1 MKRIIASL
9 LLVVVLLTGV
19 IGSLSS
25 CDWIPGNK
33 KPAADFVMPEGGY
46 DGSEITI
53 KFYHT
58 MGAALTSILTD
69 AIASFNELYP
79 NITVEHQSYG
89 NYDALLSQINTEI
102 TVGNQPSLAYCYP
115 DHVATYTV
123 AGAVQALDELVNST
137 IVEERADGT
146 TETIGYSAEQRADFI
161 EAYWNEG
168 LSYGDGKMYSIALA
182 KSTEV
187 LYYNKTFFD
196 NCLETYNREFELNAD
211 GTTKLDEQGNPV
223 RNPNYKNENYNI
235 SVPTTWDEMEEVCRK
250 IKAIEPGCIPLG
262 YDSEANW
269 FITMCEQYNSPYTS
283 ATGDNFLF
291 NNDTNRNF
299 VKKFRQW
306 YQERLVTTQE
316 LSGGYTSNLF
326 TGNSSNAT
334 EGSEASKGTRC
345 YMCIG
350 STGGATYQRPGNVN
364 GVYDF
369 QVGIAPIPQV
379 DVNNPQVISQGP
391 SLCVFKKDNPQ
402 EVLASWL
409 FAKFLTTNIEYQ
421 ARVSENNGYVPV
433 MKSVQSDPTYMEFLA
448 ALDADGK
455 ENLTKNITAY
465 AVRVAIE
472 QAENCY
478 TSPAFDGSSVAR
490 IQVGFLIQKC
500 FTAEGSDVDALIK
513 KAFDDCVRECN
524 YQIGK

>member
-69 AIASFNELYP
+69 AISSFNELYP

-115 DHVATYTV
+115 DHVATYNV

-187 LYYNKTFFD
+187 LYYNKTFF
-196 NCLETYNREFELNAD
+196 
-211 GTTKLDEQGNPV
+211 EQHNLT
-223 RNPNYKNENYNI
+223 
-235 SVPTTWDEMEEVCRK
+235 VPTTWDEMEAVCRQ
-250 IKAIEPGCIPLG
+250 IKEIEPGCIPLG

-513 KAFDDCVRECN
+513 KAFEDCVGECN

>member
-25 CDWIPGNK
+25 CDWISGNK

-115 DHVATYTV
+115 DHVATYNV

-187 LYYNKTFFD
+187 LYYNKTFFEEH
-196 NCLETYNREFELNAD
+196 NLT
-211 GTTKLDEQGNPV
+211 
-223 RNPNYKNENYNI
+223 
-235 SVPTTWDEMEEVCRK
+235 VPTTWDEMEAVCRQ
-250 IKAIEPGCIPLG
+250 IKEIEPGCIPLG

-269 FITMCEQYNSPYTS
+269 FITMCEQYKSPYTS

-513 KAFDDCVRECN
+513 KAFEDCVGECN

>member
-9 LLVVVLLTGV
+9 LLVVVLLTG
-19 IGSLSS
+19 ILGSLTS
-25 CDWIPGNK
+25 CGLFGGGNSGNV
-33 KPAADFVMPEGGY
+33 DFVMPEGGY
-46 DGSEITI
+46 DGSAVTI

-89 NYDALLSQINTEI
+89 DYDALLSQISTEI
-102 TVGNQPSLAYCYP
+102 TVGNQPHLAYCYP
-115 DHVATYTV
+115 DHVATYNV
-123 AGAVQALDELVNST
+123 AGAVQPLDVLVNSDIT
-137 IVEERADGT
+137 VERADGT
-146 TETIGYSAEQRADFI
+146 TETIGYTQAQRDNFI

-187 LYYNKTFFD
+187 LYYNIDFFTEH
-196 NCLETYNREFELNAD
+196 NLT
-211 GTTKLDEQGNPV
+211 
-223 RNPNYKNENYNI
+223 
-235 SVPTTWDEMEEVCRK
+235 VPTTWDEMEAVCRQ
-250 IKAIEPGCIPLG
+250 IKAIEPNCIPLG

-269 FITMCEQYNSPYTS
+269 FITMCEQYGSDYTS
-283 ATGDNFLF
+283 ATGEENFTFDNA
-291 NNDTNRNF
+291 TNKAF

-334 EGSEASKGTRC
+334 EGSEAAKGTRC

-350 STGGATYQRPGNVN
+350 STGGATYQRPNNVN

-379 DVNNPQVISQGP
+379 DVNNPKVISQGP
-391 SLCVFKKDNPQ
+391 SLCVFKKANAQ

-409 FAKFLTTNIEYQ
+409 FAKFLTTNVEYQ

-433 MKSVQSDPTYMEFLA
+433 MKSVQDDPNYQKFLA
-448 ALDADGK
+448 GADING
-455 ENLTKNITAY
+455 TKNITAQ
-465 AVRVAIE
+465 AVKVAIS

-478 TSPAFDGSSVAR
+478 TSPAFNGSSVAR
-490 IQVGFLIQKC
+490 IQVGYLIQKC
-500 FTAEGSDVDALIK
+500 FTAETSDVDAMLD
-513 KAFDDCVRECN
+513 KAFKDYVDECN

>member
-25 CDWIPGNK
+25 CDWISGNK

-115 DHVATYTV
+115 DHVATYNV

-187 LYYNKTFFD
+187 LYYNKTFFEEH
-196 NCLETYNREFELNAD
+196 NLT
-211 GTTKLDEQGNPV
+211 
-223 RNPNYKNENYNI
+223 
-235 SVPTTWDEMEEVCRK
+235 VPTTWDEMEAVCRQ
-250 IKAIEPGCIPLG
+250 IKEIEPGCIPLG

-513 KAFDDCVRECN
+513 KAFDDCVGECN

>member
-25 CDWIPGNK
+25 CDLIPGNK

-115 DHVATYTV
+115 DHVATYNV

-187 LYYNKTFFD
+187 LYYNKTFF
-196 NCLETYNREFELNAD
+196 
-211 GTTKLDEQGNPV
+211 EQHNLT
-223 RNPNYKNENYNI
+223 
-235 SVPTTWDEMEEVCRK
+235 VPTTWDEMEAVCRQ
-250 IKAIEPGCIPLG
+250 IKEIEPGCIPLG

-513 KAFDDCVRECN
+513 KAFEDCVGECN

>member
-25 CDWIPGNK
+25 CDFLTGNK

-115 DHVATYTV
+115 DHVATYNV

-187 LYYNKTFFD
+187 LYYNKTFFEEH
-196 NCLETYNREFELNAD
+196 NLT
-211 GTTKLDEQGNPV
+211 
-223 RNPNYKNENYNI
+223 
-235 SVPTTWDEMEEVCRK
+235 VPTTWDEMEAVCRQ
-250 IKAIEPGCIPLG
+250 IKEIEPGCIPLG

-513 KAFDDCVRECN
+513 KAFEDCVGECN

>member
-25 CDWIPGNK
+25 CDFITGNK

-115 DHVATYTV
+115 DHVATYNV

-187 LYYNKTFFD
+187 LYYNKTFFEEH
-196 NCLETYNREFELNAD
+196 NLT
-211 GTTKLDEQGNPV
+211 
-223 RNPNYKNENYNI
+223 
-235 SVPTTWDEMEEVCRK
+235 VPTTWDEMEAVCRQ
-250 IKAIEPGCIPLG
+250 IKEIEPGCIPLG

-513 KAFDDCVRECN
+513 KAFDDCVGECN